1 MDNQIIAAIITGV
14 CSLIGSI
21 IGGSIGTKY
30 IINKYKSTI
39 YTDNNAMKIKDNYG
53 INAGRNIK
61 AGGNITNGQ

>member
-30 IINKYKSTI
+30 IINKYKNTI
-39 YTDNNAMKIKDNYG
+39 YTENDGMKFKDNYG
-53 INAGRNIK
+53 INVGRNIK
-61 AGGNITNGQ
+61 TGGNITNGQ